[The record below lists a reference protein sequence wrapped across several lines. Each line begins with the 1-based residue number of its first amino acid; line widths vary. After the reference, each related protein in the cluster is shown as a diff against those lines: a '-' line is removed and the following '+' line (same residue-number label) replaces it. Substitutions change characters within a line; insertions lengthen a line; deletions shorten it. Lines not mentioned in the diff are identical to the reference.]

1 MASYISV
8 GGHFMNLQIMSLE
21 EMEQHV
27 TGEAITLS
35 AVMAIAAIAIVAVV
49 VYRLFM
55 SDIGSTTLPGGFKF
69 EWK

>member
-35 AVMAIAAIAIVAVV
+35 AVMAIAAIANVAVV

-55 SDIGSTTLPGGFKF
+55 SD
-69 EWK
+69 